1 MPKYFVRNT
10 ADAAICE
17 RWLVTAE
24 NPEQAIAIAQGD
36 EYGECEFVEH
46 LDIGFESDRDDYE
59 AEEISDDEAGLH
71 VRRERL
77 ESAAPHLLESVEVL
91 LRQIVETSAYDDAKR
106 GDDPGLLN
114 DVAAARAVVARAKGE
129 TA

>member
-1 MPKYFVRNT
+1 MPKYFVRCT
-10 ADAAICE
+10 ATAEILE
-17 RWLVTAE
+17 RWLVEADS
-24 NPEQAIAIAQGD
+24 PEAAIAATEAGNA
-36 EYGECEFVEH
+36 EFVEQFGV
-46 LDIGFESDRDDYE
+46 DDERDRDDYE

-71 VRRERL
+71 ARRERL
-77 ESAAPHLLESVEVL
+77 ESAAPHLLESVEAL